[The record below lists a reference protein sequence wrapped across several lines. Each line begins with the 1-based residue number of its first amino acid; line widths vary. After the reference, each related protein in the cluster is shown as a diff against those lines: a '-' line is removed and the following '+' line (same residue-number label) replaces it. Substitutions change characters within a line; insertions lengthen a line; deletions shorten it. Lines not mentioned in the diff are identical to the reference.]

1 MYRVTTFEEYSDGWG
16 AQIMRRSYLCTDC
29 KLMTYVRWRD
39 LNEMKWQI
47 ECTHCQSP
55 SKHTAMKLRPIPLN
69 GVKDS
74 GYFDKALGCYIE
86 SASHK
91 DRILKERN
99 LRPVSDGELEKSM
112 SDQVSDALEHEKTL
126 TTFQKVMSETQSF
139 AAASR
144 AITEE

>member
-1 MYRVTTFEEYSDGWG
+1 MFRVTTFDEYSNGWG
-16 AQIMRRSYLCTDC
+16 AQIMRRSYLCTVCD
-29 KLMTYVRWRD
+29 LMTYVRWRD
-39 LNEMKWQI
+39 LNEMQWQI
-47 ECTHCQSP
+47 ECTH
-55 SKHTAMKLRPIPLN
+55 TAIKLRPIPLN

-74 GYFDKALGCYIE
+74 GYFDKALGSYIE
-86 SASHK
+86 SATHK

-99 LRPVSDGELEKSM
+99 LRPVSDNELEASM